1 MRIRSYA
8 CAWGGT
14 NSISQKG
21 WRVTGA
27 SLGWQTV
34 CGAGHGVLTRPRG
47 SVSFQMLCDRPNF
60 SSNRALAL
68 TNPVVTLTTDYGTSD
83 HLVGVLKGVI
93 LRIAPNATIV
103 DINHHV
109 APFDLLDGAL
119 SIGAAYRYFPA
130 RTVHLVVV
138 DPGVGT
144 QRRPIL
150 VTADQY
156 YFVAPDNGVLSLIYE
171 RESAVTVR
179 HINAEHYFLSPVSNT
194 FHGRDVFAPV
204 AAWVAKTSQT
214 EAMGEE
220 ISDYVRFALPRPKAA
235 GSVLKGVVLRVDAFG
250 NLMTNFTAE
259 DLAAAT
265 GTDGKLSLQVGG
277 KRVEKLAQT
286 FANGASGEPVAII
299 GSSGFLEIA
308 VNKGNAARVLGVNRG
323 AEVTIET
330 S

>member
-1 MRIRSYA
+1 
-8 CAWGGT
+8 
-14 NSISQKG
+14 
-21 WRVTGA
+21 
-27 SLGWQTV
+27 
-34 CGAGHGVLTRPRG
+34 
-47 SVSFQMLCDRPNF
+47 
-60 SSNRALAL
+60 L
-68 TNPVVTLTTDYGTSD
+68 TNPVITLTTDYGTSD

-119 SIGAAYRYFPA
+119 TIAAAYRYFPP

-150 VTADQY
+150 VSADQY
-156 YFVAPDNGVLSLIYE
+156 YFVAPDNGVLSLVYE
-171 RESAVTVR
+171 REPAVSVR
-179 HINAEHYFLSPVSNT
+179 HITAEHHFLSPVSNT

-204 AAWVAKTSQT
+204 AAWLAKTSQT
-214 EAMGEE
+214 EAMGDE

-235 GSVLKGVVLRVDAFG
+235 GSALKGVVLRVDSFG
-250 NLMTNFTAE
+250 NLMTNFMAE
-259 DLAAAT
+259 DLPAAT

-277 KRVEKLAQT
+277 KRVEKLVQT
-286 FANGASGEPVAII
+286 FANGAAGEPVAII

-308 VNKGNAARVLGVNRG
+308 VNKGQAARVLGVNRG
-323 AEVTIET
+323 AEVLLEIG
-330 S
+330 